1 MTNKDFVQ
9 ELKVKRNEYAEI
21 EKSLIDLLERK
32 DVWMDAKHIVKLW
45 KMFHEEIGEYNKKID
60 FYSKQKPSATYSSRA
75 YDEYLPF

>member
-32 DVWMDAKHIVKLW
+32 GVLMDAKHIVKLW
-45 KMFHEEIGEYNKKID
+45 EMFHEEIRECNQKID